1 MEKIGMRRSKQE
13 IWDDK
18 LSKVHD
24 IVSEVSL
31 QMEQILGQDS
41 HVAAKVGNI
50 MCEIDEC
57 RAELETEIEER
68 MSE

>member
-1 MEKIGMRRSKQE
+1 MRRTKQE

-24 IVSEVSL
+24 IVSDVSL
-31 QMEQILGQDS
+31 QIEQILGQDS
-41 HVAAKVGNI
+41 PVAAKIGNV
-50 MCEIDEC
+50 MCTIDEC

>member
-1 MEKIGMRRSKQE
+1 MRRTKQE

-24 IVSEVSL
+24 IVSEVSR

-41 HVAAKVGNI
+41 PVAAKVGNI

-57 RAELETEIEER
+57 RVELEAEIEMR
-68 MSE
+68 MPE